1 MIPPD
6 LEEETFLNF
15 FTSNQFHARHTL
27 GRQVTFSYK
36 WLIFKGSNSNLVTWV
51 DRGLDLIGSDFNM
64 FTIVGIYFLDDIKVR
79 LSNGSDLFRFPIKD
93 IGLAFTDSL
102 SFFGNG
108 LAFPM
113 IDNVVK
119 QVIGCSETG
128 LVISIGIISIQNDS
142 DNAHATF
149 IWVGHEGSTG

>member
-1 MIPPD
+1 
-6 LEEETFLNF
+6 
-15 FTSNQFHARHTL
+15 
-27 GRQVTFSYK
+27 
-36 WLIFKGSNSNLVTWV
+36 
-51 DRGLDLIGSDFNM
+51 M
-64 FTIVGIYFLDDIKVR
+64 FTIVSIYFLDDIKVR
-79 LSNGSDLFRFPIKD
+79 LSDGGDLLRFTIKD

-108 LAFPM
+108 LTFPM

-128 LVISIGIISIQNDS
+128 IVVGVGIISIHNDC

-149 IWVGHEGSTG
+149 I